1 LGDVLLEKEVKMK
14 RNWFIWSV
22 LCILAI
28 VLASCTTAIPTEDAN
43 AIGTITAQNVQLTQ
57 LAGTLTAVAEVP
69 AQSSTTEIA
78 AAPTG
83 TPMQLATSAAT
94 IAPSDGGVWLTFA
107 QPTNCRFG
115 QGQNYALIKVFQ
127 TTDRV
132 QAIGVSED
140 GLYAYVS
147 FNDATTKYCWIQRS
161 LATIEGNLDQL
172 AVYQPQ
178 PTYAPPAPTT
188 VSTTTIDF
196 GLSFNGISDCGGNYY
211 VVVTVQNFGW
221 ATFKSNRIT
230 VVDNDSKNTVTNSSD
245 TFDGYAACGMS
256 MSNSDLMHGEGSQLS
271 NFAAPF
277 THNIDNHSLTIT
289 VVAYTGDGQTG
300 TSVTKTITV
309 VP

>member
-1 LGDVLLEKEVKMK
+1 MK
-14 RNWFIWSV
+14 HNWVIWSV
-22 LCILAI
+22 LCIFVVSLA
-28 VLASCTTAIPTEDAN
+28 ACTTVATEDTS

-69 AQSSTTEIA
+69 AQASTTEVV
-78 AAPTG
+78 AAPTE
-83 TPMQLATSAAT
+83 TPMQLTTSAAST
-94 IAPSDGGVWLTFA
+94 TAPSNGGVWLTFA
-107 QPTNCRFG
+107 APTNCRFG
-115 QGQNYALIKVFQ
+115 QGAQYALIKVFQ

-140 GLYAYVS
+140 AKYAYVT
-147 FNDATTKYCWIQRS
+147 FNSPTAKYCWIQRD
-161 LATIEGNLDQL
+161 LATIDGNLDQL

-178 PTYAPPAPTT
+178 PTYAAPGPTA

-196 GLSFNGISDCGGNYY
+196 SLSFNGISDCGGNYY
-211 VVVTVQNFGW
+211 VIVTVQNFGW

-230 VVDNDSKNTVTNSSD
+230 VVDNDSKNTVTNSMD
-245 TFDGYAACGMS
+245 TFDGYAACGLA
-256 MSNSDLMHGEGSQLS
+256 MSNSDLMHGEGSQVS

-300 TSVTKTITV
+300 TAVTKTITV
-309 VP
+309 KP

>member
-1 LGDVLLEKEVKMK
+1 MK
-14 RNWFIWSV
+14 HNWFIWSV

-69 AQSSTTEIA
+69 VQSSTTEVVT
-78 AAPTG
+78 APTE
-83 TPMQLATSAAT
+83 TPMQLTTSAAT

-115 QGQNYALIKVFQ
+115 QGQNYALIKSFQ

-132 QAIGVSED
+132 QAIGRSND

-161 LATIEGNLDQL
+161 LATIDGNLDIL
-172 AVYQPQ
+172 PVYQPQ
-178 PTYAPPAPTT
+178 PTYAPPAPT
-188 VSTTTIDF
+188 VASTTSVNF
-196 GLSFNGISDCGGNYY
+196 LLSFIGISECGGNYY
-211 VVVTVQNFGW
+211 VIVNVQNDGW
-221 ATFKSNRIT
+221 ATFKSNRIK
-230 VVDNDSKNTVTNSSD
+230 VVDNTTSNTVSNSMD
-245 TFDGYAACGMS
+245 TFDGYSACALQ
-256 MSNSDLMHGEGSQLS
+256 MSNSDLAHNEGSQFS

-277 THNIDNHSLTIT
+277 SHDIDNHSLTIT
-289 VVAYTGDGQTG
+289 VTAYTGDGQTG
-300 TSVTKTITV
+300 ASVTKTITV
-309 VP
+309 LP